1 MNLLLCGYYG
11 YRNWGDEAA
20 LVVLVERL
28 RQMQEAHLVAL
39 SGDPPFTQSADRD

>member
-1 MNLLLCGYYG
+1 MIERRLLIVGYYG

-28 RQMQEAHLVAL
+28 REMQWITSRCPLW
-39 SGDPPFTQSADRD
+39 

>member
-28 RQMQEAHLVAL
+28 RQMQGRISLPSLVIHRL
-39 SGDPPFTQSADRD
+39 PSG